1 MILGNIENIENEYRK
16 IIKQD
21 KTPQKIDFLGVNIE
35 KTIIMK
41 LYLESKTDNNNE
53 FIISMTKKGIVG
65 IINDVKDN
73 CNFNKKRYEMQLINR
88 TKDNM
93 SWLYSFLARKY
104 RFSARQRDKIRILE
118 QLKSDSEKR
127 ISALYF
133 LGFIS
138 SENNKNVIEC
148 LKFHYL
154 LRTCKNSNSINK
166 DYYIDAK
173 YVFEILR
180 QTDNVHFGFLID
192 IVKPLVEKNLVEL
205 WIAGI
210 DLFSANKE
218 KFKIYFKLRGD
229 ILDILI
235 TILQDNKLFE
245 LEMQIKKYIQWNKLH
260 KELNL
265 YGMAICID
273 SNKNI
278 SMNFYNKIT
287 TKINN
292 NFKNNMAGE

>member
-1 MILGNIENIENEYRK
+1 MILENIENIENEYRK

-21 KTPQKIDFLGVNIE
+21 KIPQKIDFLGVNIE

-41 LYLESKTDNNNE
+41 LYLESNTDNNNE

-93 SWLYSFLARKY
+93 SWLYLFLARKY

-154 LRTCKNSNSINK
+154 LRTCKNANSINK

-273 SNKNI
+273 SNKNV

>member
-1 MILGNIENIENEYRK
+1 MILENIENIENEYRK

-21 KTPQKIDFLGVNIE
+21 KTPKKIDFLGVNIE

-41 LYLESKTDNNNE
+41 LYLESKIDNNNE

-273 SNKNI
+273 SNKNV
-278 SMNFYNKIT
+278 SMNFYNK
-287 TKINN
+287 
-292 NFKNNMAGE
+292 

>member
-1 MILGNIENIENEYRK
+1 MILENIENIENEYRK

-41 LYLESKTDNNNE
+41 LYLESKIDNNNE

-218 KFKIYFKLRGD
+218 KFKI
-229 ILDILI
+229 
-235 TILQDNKLFE
+235 
-245 LEMQIKKYIQWNKLH
+245 
-260 KELNL
+260 
-265 YGMAICID
+265 
-273 SNKNI
+273 
-278 SMNFYNKIT
+278 
-287 TKINN
+287 
-292 NFKNNMAGE
+292 

>member
-1 MILGNIENIENEYRK
+1 MILENIENIENEYRK

-21 KTPQKIDFLGVNIE
+21 KTPKKIDFLGVNIE

-53 FIISMTKKGIVG
+53 FIISMTKKGIAG

-273 SNKNI
+273 SNKNV

-292 NFKNNMAGE
+292 NFKNNMDDE

>member
-1 MILGNIENIENEYRK
+1 MILENIENIENEYRK

-21 KTPQKIDFLGVNIE
+21 KTPKKIDFLGVNIE

-154 LRTCKNSNSINK
+154 LRTCKNSNLINK

-273 SNKNI
+273 SNKNV